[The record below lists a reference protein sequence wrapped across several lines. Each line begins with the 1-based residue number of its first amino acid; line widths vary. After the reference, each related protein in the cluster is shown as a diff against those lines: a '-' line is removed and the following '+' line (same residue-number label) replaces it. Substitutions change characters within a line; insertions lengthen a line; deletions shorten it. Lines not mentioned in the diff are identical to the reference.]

1 MYLGSLFQ
9 VPLNGIELNHGS
21 GFEIWHGHSQFSNH
35 SFPGIG
41 STYGSGLAS
50 IILEVCGEREEIG
63 RTGYYYEEEGI
74 ETGARMKL

>member
-21 GFEIWHGHSQFSNH
+21 GFEIWRGHFQLSNH

-41 STYGSGLAS
+41 STDGSGLAS
-50 IILEVCGEREEIG
+50 IIEEVWGGREEIG
-63 RTGYYYEEEGI
+63 RTGYFYEEEGI

>member
-9 VPLNGIELNHGS
+9 APLNGV
-21 GFEIWHGHSQFSNH
+21 EIWRGHSQLSNH

-41 STYGSGLAS
+41 STNGSRLAS
-50 IILEVCGEREEIG
+50 IIEEVWGGRKEIG
-63 RTGYYYEEEGI
+63 RTGYFYEEEGI